1 MIVFPSFLAATEVT
15 TVFIFHEPS
24 QLSTLQDNGL
34 PGVVLNSVIKKQIPA
49 TREVLSSLPNIL
61 SAMCLNSRGLQS
73 FIAAEPFDHLFS
85 VLVSP
90 EYLPAMR
97 KKKGTDQVGDTA
109 SSLGVAMDEL
119 MRHQPALRTN
129 VMTALIRVSHMMS
142 VVWLLLC
149 HMTSAMNTGCN
160 LNIRCM

>member
-1 MIVFPSFLAATEVT
+1 
-15 TVFIFHEPS
+15 
-24 QLSTLQDNGL
+24 
-34 PGVVLNSVIKKQIPA
+34 
-49 TREVLSSLPNIL
+49 
-61 SAMCLNSRGLQS
+61 MCLNTRGLQS

-119 MRHQPALRTN
+119 MRHQPALRIN
-129 VMTALIRVSHMMS
+129 VIAALIRVS
-142 VVWLLLC
+142 LC
-149 HMTSAMNTGCN
+149 LSWINCCGQMYTCTFCTG
-160 LNIRCM
+160 NIVK